1 MLWEPPG
8 KAEGAWLKFNFGQ
21 VAPYSVSAALVL
33 VLIYVSISGKQSPR
47 SLAWG
52 RDFLESVTATVSPPS
67 LTIINS
73 FSGAFGTYSNSCMGL
88 SENYTTNP
96 VECNLGVYS
105 IYIHIYIVYG
115 PNIYIYMYVYIRYIY
130 MYVCMYICIYVY
142 KYICIY
148 VCIYVCMYICK
159 YVYMYICIY
168 VNMYIYMHIYIYL
181 CTHIYIYVC
190 VCISF
195 YRHRYIDR

>member
-1 MLWEPPG
+1 MVMDTPEMLWEPPG

-105 IYIHIYIVYG
+105 IYIY
-115 PNIYIYMYVYIRYIY
+115 IYIY
-130 MYVCMYICIYVY
+130 IC
-142 KYICIY
+142 
-148 VCIYVCMYICK
+148 
-159 YVYMYICIY
+159 
-168 VNMYIYMHIYIYL
+168 
-181 CTHIYIYVC
+181 VC
-190 VCISF
+190 VF
-195 YRHRYIDR
+195 LFIDIDT

>member
-1 MLWEPPG
+1 MVMDTPEMLWEPPG

-73 FSGAFGTYSNSCMGL
+73 FS
-88 SENYTTNP
+88 ENYTTRSP
-96 VECNLGVYS
+96 LRLQPLAAAGHSLEGGPCESLGSHRLVVGR
-105 IYIHIYIVYG
+105 HG
-115 PNIYIYMYVYIRYIY
+115 
-130 MYVCMYICIYVY
+130 
-142 KYICIY
+142 
-148 VCIYVCMYICK
+148 ICK
-159 YVYMYICIY
+159 
-168 VNMYIYMHIYIYL
+168 
-181 CTHIYIYVC
+181 T
-190 VCISF
+190 
-195 YRHRYIDR
+195 RPDEG

>member
-1 MLWEPPG
+1 MVMDTPEMLWEPPG

-88 SENYTTNP
+88 SENYTTRSP
-96 VECNLGVYS
+96 LRLQPLAAAGHSLEGGPCESLGSHRLV
-105 IYIHIYIVYG
+105 VG
-115 PNIYIYMYVYIRYIY
+115 RRG
-130 MYVCMYICIYVY
+130 
-142 KYICIY
+142 
-148 VCIYVCMYICK
+148 ICK
-159 YVYMYICIY
+159 
-168 VNMYIYMHIYIYL
+168 
-181 CTHIYIYVC
+181 T
-190 VCISF
+190 
-195 YRHRYIDR
+195 RPDEG